1 MAAGRVHGGQGG
13 PGRGGQ
19 GHGGQGRDGQGYG
32 GSGYEGPGGPGGPPP
47 AARGGGGIP
56 DGLLVGSFAF
66 LLGLT
71 GLAWSATGLAGL
83 FAHGA
88 WPDGVRFLRTP
99 LAMRALVQRPHDL
112 AAAWP
117 DTPKEQLSGYG
128 LFWGLFISELMV
140 LIVLSVFAIG
150 TVTRYRAV
158 RAKRRAA
165 RWEAVGGHE
174 YAPGTDASAH
184 PRGHGHRHTA
194 GHAGRGAD
202 GADGAGAASPPA
214 QAPGPGQG
222 PGRDA
227 TALGG
232 ATGPAVPGRPYA
244 YDAPAPEAGP
254 SGGAPAASSAGWNAA
269 AADAA
274 GHGAHAAQ
282 GRPGGVL
289 GGTAAE
295 GTAVGG
301 RTAEQWADQGT
312 PGTGP
317 HPAPGHGPVGAHPG
331 APGTGQPGPPATAYG
346 PWNGDPGAA
355 AQRPIAEQRASAWSG
370 SGATLDPGGAAD
382 TYRAGGTPGPGG
394 PGGAGGPGGTPGPGG
409 PGGAP
414 DTHSADGASGPG
426 ATHAPGGPDGNY
438 SPGGPGSPGGP
449 HSPGGPGSW
458 VGPGGPEAPSA
469 GPASGVA
476 AAAPQPVPTPR
487 GGPGFPGAEA
497 PAHSRVLYGTQRGD
511 AASQAVLDAVG
522 PVLVVTS
529 DAALWAGTKDA
540 RAKFGPTHVFD
551 PSHLLDT
558 PARLRWNPAAGC
570 ESRDV
575 AATRAA
581 ALLAPVRPLHAVD
594 RPMAEA
600 AETMLRCWLHAAA
613 VDGRPFR
620 HVHRWAQGN
629 SAHEP
634 VRILRT
640 HAKAAGGAAGELEAT
655 LTAHP
660 ERRDMAQELTA
671 RALAALSSIHI
682 RDACNPGRSD
692 ALALESFVGE
702 GGTLYV
708 MGESIEDPRTHPG
721 AMPLL
726 TALASHVVEH
736 GRRMAERS
744 SSGRLDPP
752 LTLVLDDVAAV
763 APLPQLPD
771 LLAHGASLGLPTL
784 ALMRSQEQA
793 RARWPHRTLV
803 G

>member
-1 MAAGRVHGGQGG
+1 M
-13 PGRGGQ
+13 
-19 GHGGQGRDGQGYG
+19 
-32 GSGYEGPGGPGGPPP
+32 
-47 AARGGGGIP
+47 
-56 DGLLVGSFAF
+56 LF

-71 GLAWSATGLAGL
+71 GLVWTATGLAGL

-99 LAMRALVQRPHDL
+99 LAMRGLAQQPHNL
-112 AAAWP
+112 GAAWP
-117 DTPKEQLSGYG
+117 DTPQEQLSGYG

-140 LIVLSVFAIG
+140 LIVLTVFVVG
-150 TVTRYRAV
+150 TFTRYRAV
-158 RAKRRAA
+158 RARRRTEAA
-165 RWEAVGGHE
+165 ETAEGHE
-174 YAPGTDASAH
+174 YAPRTGATD
-184 PRGHGHRHTA
+184 
-194 GHAGRGAD
+194 
-202 GADGAGAASPPA
+202 
-214 QAPGPGQG
+214 GPGG
-222 PGRDA
+222 
-227 TALGG
+227 
-232 ATGPAVPGRPYA
+232 
-244 YDAPAPEAGP
+244 
-254 SGGAPAASSAGWNAA
+254 
-269 AADAA
+269 
-274 GHGAHAAQ
+274 
-282 GRPGGVL
+282 
-289 GGTAAE
+289 
-295 GTAVGG
+295 
-301 RTAEQWADQGT
+301 
-312 PGTGP
+312 
-317 HPAPGHGPVGAHPG
+317 PG
-331 APGTGQPGPPATAYG
+331 APGGPGRPGQDATPGRVPGHAADTAQ
-346 PWNGDPGAA
+346 A
-355 AQRPIAEQRASAWSG
+355 AQRGGDHGTAGTADRTTGGPVPAEPQADRQTNRQTDWQTDWQTGQATAVTGTPGARTAAPHHIAEQRA
-370 SGATLDPGGAAD
+370 D
-382 TYRAGGTPGPGG
+382 TWA
-394 PGGAGGPGGTPGPGG
+394 GAGAEPPAEPT
-409 PGGAP
+409 AA
-414 DTHSADGASGPG
+414 SA
-426 ATHAPGGPDGNY
+426 
-438 SPGGPGSPGGP
+438 
-449 HSPGGPGSW
+449 
-458 VGPGGPEAPSA
+458 
-469 GPASGVA
+469 
-476 AAAPQPVPTPR
+476 QPMPTPR
-487 GGPGFPGAEA
+487 GGPGGGPSGGPGSGRGFPGAEVT
-497 PAHSRVLYGTQRGD
+497 HSRVLYGSQRGD
-511 AASQAVLDAVG
+511 AASQAVLDADG

-529 DAALWAGTKDA
+529 DAALWTTTKDA

-570 ESRDV
+570 ESRD
-575 AATRAA
+575 AAAARAT

-620 HVHRWAQGN
+620 QVHRWAQGN

-692 ALALESFVGE
+692 TLALESFIGE

-771 LLAHGASLGLPTL
+771 LLAQGAAQGLPTL

-793 RARWPHRTLV
+793 RARWPHRSLI